1 MFLDAKVIIK
11 FYIASDISAFLSTFN
26 ILCAFLPALKPL
38 FCHKNEKK
46 SSKAYPYLTKF
57 QIKFVSLPRICN
69 EISHE
74 KVQIHHHFRI

>member
-46 SSKAYPYLTKF
+46 
-57 QIKFVSLPRICN
+57 
-69 EISHE
+69 
-74 KVQIHHHFRI
+74 VQKHTHI